1 MKRRMRVGIFTDTYY
16 PEISGV
22 ATSVYELRNSLIEA
36 GQEVFVFTV
45 SNHEVDPTDSS
56 ETHVYR
62 IPSMPFVTLKERR
75 IGIPIL
81 KNYLKIIKKFNLD
94 LIHTHTEFSLGGLG
108 KRAAAKF
115 NLPHIHT
122 YHTLYENYMH
132 YLKIPE
138 NDFTYSLVGKFIKKF
153 TKNCDLI
160 IVPTEKVID
169 SMRGYKVERPLKV
182 IPTGLDLDKFR
193 NIDWKKVE
201 EIRSRYEIKSDDTV
215 LISICRVSQEKKL
228 DQIIRFFHEL
238 SKTTS
243 KIKLMIV
250 GDGPAKTELE
260 ELSTE
265 FGLNDKVVFTGY
277 ADWERIQDYY
287 AAGNIFVSASQSETQ
302 GLTYAEAL
310 STGIPILVRQDD
322 CLKDVLYHKENGYGF
337 TNKDDFIRG
346 FHYIN
351 DKLAED
357 SSWGSHSEIFSKQ
370 DFIDTIIS
378 TYEEVCSNHKEV
390 FLKNRL
396 G

>member
-1 MKRRMRVGIFTDTYY
+1 MRIGLFSDTYY

-45 SNHEVDPTDSS
+45 SNPEVDPIDSFKNN
-56 ETHVYR
+56 TYR

-75 IGIPIL
+75 IGIPVL
-81 KNYLKIIKKFNLD
+81 KNYIKIIKKFNLD
-94 LIHTHTEFSLGGLG
+94 LIHTHTEFSLGSLG
-108 KRAAAKF
+108 KRAAKKIGI
-115 NLPHIHT
+115 PHIHT
-122 YHTLYENYMH
+122 YHTLYENYIH

-169 SMRGYKVERPLKV
+169 SIRKYKIEKTLKV

-193 NIDWKKVE
+193 DVDWKRVE
-201 EIRSRYEIKSDDTV
+201 EIRSRYGIQSDDTV
-215 LISICRVSQEKKL
+215 LISICRISQEKKL
-228 DQIIRFFHEL
+228 DQIIRFFREL

-243 KIKLMIV
+243 KIKLLIV
-250 GDGPAKTELE
+250 GDGPAKTDLE
-260 ELSTE
+260 ELSEE
-265 FGLNDKVVFTGY
+265 FDLNDKVIFTGY
-277 ADWERIQDYY
+277 VDWDRVQDYY
-287 AAGNIFVSASQSETQ
+287 AAGDIFVSASQSETQ

-310 STGIPILVRQDD
+310 STGIPILVRQDA

-346 FHYIN
+346 YHYIRERLN
-351 DKLAED
+351 ED
-357 SSWGSHSEIFSKQ
+357 PNWGSYSKIFSKQ
-370 DFIDTIIS
+370 DFIDAIIS
-378 TYEEVCSNHKEV
+378 TYKEVCLNKSLVPILEH
-390 FLKNRL
+390 
-396 G
+396 